1 MFLHLGADTI
11 VPLKNLIIITDIKNG
26 QSAINSEFLKVMHE
40 ESLISDV
47 SDGNTKS
54 FIVTDK
60 MVYMSPI
67 SSLTLKKRANFLTDD
82 DN

>member
-11 VPLKNLIIITDIKNG
+11 VPLKSLIAITDVKNG
-26 QSAINSEFLKVMHE
+26 LSGINSDFLKVMHE

-47 SDGNTKS
+47 SDGNAKS
-54 FIVTDK
+54 FVVTDK
-60 MVYMSPI
+60 MVYLSPI
-67 SSLTLKKRANFLTDD
+67 SSLTLKKRANFITDD